1 MCTWLRKCTE
11 GGIVPRLTILKKHGS
26 ELKFCLD
33 FLKTRSDQS
42 TKSRKVAAFENY
54 EIFPNLYFSY
64 VRDYKATLSGGNNSK
79 TKIGCYYLI
88 DADVISYFVASKGKK
103 IQKTDENGLIRRC
116 KNPYLLRYLI
126 NFNAIS
132 RKTGRARNIH
142 PIFFLN
148 SKKKK

>member
-33 FLKTRSDQS
+33 FPKTRSDQS

-54 EIFPNLYFSY
+54 EIFANLYFSY
-64 VRDYKATLSGGNNSK
+64 VRDDKATLSGGNNSK

-126 NFNAIS
+126 NFMQYPGKLGGPETS
-132 RKTGRARNIH
+132 T
-142 PIFFLN
+142 PSFF
-148 SKKKK
+148 

>member
-33 FLKTRSDQS
+33 FPKTRSDQS

-88 DADVISYFVASKGKK
+88 DADVISYFLASKGKK

-132 RKTGRARNIH
+132 RKTGRVRNIH